1 MTKDDIEHVY
11 YILSG
16 TLVLSDEDVR
26 MIIDAVVGQEMNGT
40 PEQISAASR
49 IKAECAGLSFLFL
62 GRWNKTGRIRKRL
75 GMGLEEAKLKVLAI
89 AGAIDS
95 AEWWIRNRQTIQ
107 LTEILEGKKLVQDF
121 LPAKIDSELR
131 KFFRGK

>member
-1 MTKDDIEHVY
+1 MTKEDIEHVY

-16 TLVLSDEDVR
+16 TLILSDEDVR
-26 MIIDAVVGQEMNGT
+26 MIIDAIVDQEMRGT

-49 IKAECAGLSFLFL
+49 IKAECVGLAFLFL

-89 AGAIDS
+89 AGAINS
-95 AEWWIRNRQTIQ
+95 AAWWIRNRQTIQ

-121 LPAKIDSELR
+121 LSETIDSELR
-131 KFFRGK
+131 KFFRK